1 MKVEYEKS
9 MMERLLDAAQ
19 DAKLNHKVVR
29 CVKLC
34 ESEWDQLYNETEI
47 IVFPTCDHQAKNPIK
62 IYGMRIEYSDQKTST
77 VNYEYDECE
86 GTGYQSMIRDLEDQ
100 NAKLRK
106 QGDDDNL
113 TIECLQSSIACNS
126 KVLSM
131 YRGASRNPDDIRM
144 IQELR
149 KEKETLLEMNRKQ
162 VGMIKKQTSL
172 KEEALKEVGDLRM
185 ESRAKLFL

>member
-62 IYGMRIEYSDQKTST
+62 IYGMRIEYSDQKMST
-77 VNYEYDECE
+77 VNYEYNP
-86 GTGYQSMIRDLEDQ
+86 TLEEAVIERLQ
-100 NAKLRK
+100 EENA
-106 QGDDDNL
+106 
-113 TIECLQSSIACNS
+113 
-126 KVLSM
+126 
-131 YRGASRNPDDIRM
+131 
-144 IQELR
+144 ELR
-149 KEKETLLEMNRKQ
+149 REKETLLEMNRKQ

-172 KEEALKEVGDLRM
+172 KELTNQ
-185 ESRAKLFL
+185 